1 MRSNIGHVTKNQEVS
16 RCQSHSANFGPIA
29 WKRIEPGNTILES
42 MSYSFPSDQTKIG
55 GVSLILDTA
64 IASRQISKPGSTSA
78 ARNSAL
84 NTPILLCH
92 TYSEPSGHKDSLGT
106 HLYIPYLFK
115 NWANRDR
122 VIHFLGYFWWFL
134 RSAISKTWV
143 FCLISMH
150 YITLYIIE

>member
-1 MRSNIGHVTKNQEVS
+1 MAQSEVKYRSCYEKS
-16 RCQSHSANFGPIA
+16 RGVKDQSHSANFGPIA

-42 MSYSFPSDQTKIG
+42 MSYSFPSDRTKIG

-92 TYSEPSGHKDSLGT
+92 TYSEPSGHKDSPEPPVPGVKMHPEMPGNQYFSSFGQLWVIQSPFR
-106 HLYIPYLFK
+106 LK
-115 NWANRDR
+115 R
-122 VIHFLGYFWWFL
+122 V
-134 RSAISKTWV
+134 
-143 FCLISMH
+143 
-150 YITLYIIE
+150 